1 MSFLQSAA
9 CFFIYGFLGWLYESI
24 FYTVQ
29 FRKPVNTGFLKGCF
43 CPIYGVV
50 CVINALILGREH
62 KSWVIFLVSM
72 ILVSCTEYIV
82 SAFLEA
88 VFGKRWWDYSDWPC
102 NINGRISLL
111 SSVGFGILSLIQI
124 KFIQPSLMRW
134 ITIIPD
140 KWLYAGVMIFIVL
153 LFMDIVYS
161 LRKIDDIG
169 EKPWFVEEEF
179 EVIQKAGDKLNDVR
193 ENASL
198 KYTDVKT
205 KIKDRMGKR

>member
-205 KIKDRMGKR
+205 KIKDRIGNR